1 MRRLVLATKN
11 PGKVVEIKEIL
22 GSVPVEVVAA
32 SAYKDIPEIEENGE
46 TFEDNAA
53 HKALATA
60 KATGEVALADD
71 SGLEVDALSGA
82 PGVYSARFAGDAL
95 PRGRERDK
103 ANYEKLLF
111 LLEGVE
117 DAERTAR
124 FRCVVAIADPCGK
137 VRMTEGVCEG
147 KIAFQPNGSGG
158 FGYDPI
164 FIPHGHTRSFAALP
178 QDVKNATSHRARAL
192 KAAVPLIEEFFQL
205 LRDC

>member
-11 PGKVVEIKEIL
+11 PGKVIEIKEIL
-22 GSVPVEVVAA
+22 GRLPIEVVAVF
-32 SAYKDIPEIEENGE
+32 AYKDIPEIEENGE
-46 TFEDNAA
+46 TFEENAV

-82 PGVYSARFAGDAL
+82 PGVHSARFAGEDL

-103 ANYEKLLF
+103 ANYEKLLS
-111 LLEGVE
+111 LLEDVE

-124 FRCVVAIADPCGK
+124 FKCVVAIAAPCGK
-137 VRMTEGVCEG
+137 VRTAEGVCEG

-158 FGYDPI
+158 FGYDPV
-164 FIPHGHTRSFAALP
+164 FIPYGHTRSFAALP
-178 QDVKNATSHRARAL
+178 HDVKNAISHRARAL
-192 KAAVPLIEEFFQL
+192 KATLPLIEEFFQL
-205 LRDC
+205 RGYC

>member
-71 SGLEVDALSGA
+71 SGLEVDALRGA
-82 PGVYSARFAGDAL
+82 PGVRSARFAGEDL
-95 PRGRERDK
+95 PRGRERDR
-103 ANYEKLLF
+103 ANYEKLLS
-111 LLEGVE
+111 LLKDVE

-124 FRCVVAIADPCGK
+124 FRCVVAIADPYGK
-137 VRMTEGVCEG
+137 VRMSEGVCEG
-147 KIAFQPNGSGG
+147 KIAFTPCGCGG

-164 FIPHGHTRSFAALP
+164 FIPHGHTRSFAAMP
-178 QDVKNATSHRARAL
+178 QDVKNAMSHRARAL
-192 KAAVPLIEEFFQL
+192 KAALPLIAEFFQL
-205 LRDC
+205 LR